1 VGRIL
6 GLVAVAVV
14 ALTGCS
20 GDISE
25 TEPYQELQAERD
37 QLADEFDAV
46 EADFVALLAAS
57 IQVESGLSADESQ
70 CVGQAIVADAGAR
83 SAFPALVVGDES
95 LDALEGAVAV
105 AKAFESCGFDIDE
118 LEPPD
123 ASGGLVYGDD
133 PELDALFDACDAGD
147 GAACDELYWSSA
159 ANSEYETFGGTCG
172 GRFPSL
178 AESPESCD
186 GEI

>member
-1 VGRIL
+1 MGRIL
-6 GLVAVAVV
+6 GWATVVVV
-14 ALTGCS
+14 ALAGCT
-20 GDISE
+20 GDITE

-37 QLADEFDAV
+37 QLADGLDAV

-57 IQVESGLSADESQ
+57 IQLESGLSDDESQ
-70 CVGQAIVADAGAR
+70 CVGEAIVADDVAR

-105 AKAFESCGFDIDE
+105 GKAFESCGVDIDE
-118 LEPPD
+118 FVGSDP
-123 ASGGLVYGDD
+123 AGGLVYGDD
-133 PELDALFDACDAGD
+133 PDLDALYDACDAGD

-159 ANSEYETFGGTCG
+159 AGSEYETFGGTCG

-178 AESPESCD
+178 AESPQTCD